1 MKSNRPKPPLKSHI
15 KSEVFSS
22 NAIQVRALLAAV
34 SLMGL
39 SVGAAHAQAVN
50 ASPEKGTTTSNQLKA
65 SSNQLKASSNQLK
78 VGSSQIKVGSNQLK
92 SSSSQ
97 IKMGSNQLKASSS
110 QIKLDSSQMKSPS
123 STAGKKAIREKGKK
137 GSGGST
143 TPPPK

>member
-1 MKSNRPKPPLKSHI
+1 MKSNRPKPPLKSSI

-65 SSNQLKASSNQLK
+65 SSNQLK

-92 SSSSQ
+92 ASSSQ

>member
-1 MKSNRPKPPLKSHI
+1 MKSNRPKPPLKSSI

-65 SSNQLKASSNQLK
+65 SSNQLK

-97 IKMGSNQLKASSS
+97 IK
-110 QIKLDSSQMKSPS
+110 LDSSQMKSSS
-123 STAGKKAIREKGKK
+123 STAGKKTIREKGKK

>member
-65 SSNQLKASSNQLK
+65 SSNQLK
-78 VGSSQIKVGSNQLK
+78 VGSSQIKV
-92 SSSSQ
+92 
-97 IKMGSNQLKASSS
+97 GSNQLKASSS

>member
-1 MKSNRPKPPLKSHI
+1 MKSNRPKPPLKNSI

-65 SSNQLKASSNQLK
+65 DQVKASSSQIK
-78 VGSSQIKVGSNQLK
+78 VGSSQIKVGS
-92 SSSSQ
+92 SQ
-97 IKMGSNQLKASSS
+97 IKVGSNQLKASSS

-123 STAGKKAIREKGKK
+123 STAGKKTIREKGKK
-137 GSGGST
+137 NSGGST

>member
-1 MKSNRPKPPLKSHI
+1 MKSNRPKPPLKSSI

-65 SSNQLKASSNQLK
+65 DQMKASSNQLKASSNQLK
-78 VGSSQIKVGSNQLK
+78 VGSSQIKV
-92 SSSSQ
+92 
-97 IKMGSNQLKASSS
+97 GSNQLKASSS

-137 GSGGST
+137 GSGEST

>member
-1 MKSNRPKPPLKSHI
+1 VKSNRPKPPLKSHI

-39 SVGAAHAQAVN
+39 SVGAAHAQAAN
-50 ASPEKGTTTSNQLKA
+50 ASPEKGTTT
-65 SSNQLKASSNQLK
+65 SNQLKASSNQLK